1 MMANDER
8 VKEIQAQSEDISRL
22 MRQDR
27 RAEVKRQ
34 REEGLMGLSQRP
46 QDTGAVDSLLL
57 SLNELGDFWGKQL
70 SGAKI
75 GASTMALGDAP
86 GISGDEIRRQTAAGS
101 YFPGGEFSPKAIEMA
116 GKLAR
121 EEGQARRFAQEKMPE
136 ESLAPWASEGDM
148 VKAAS
153 ELDMSTA
160 QFNVSELEPLTL
172 QDIAENALQ
181 LQLNQQASVQM
192 LHNKLMTDG
201 FDYEAP
207 LRGLAGEIGR
217 AKQNAVKAAQD
228 LADFDARTA
237 AERGEAKKNVVH
249 NQLLLAEAQSGE
261 SAEKYEKISEYQARQ
276 QQSLSDYQTASGTY
290 FAAIETATNEILTK
304 EDPSAFRMFGFTD
317 EKGEFSP
324 GKMATTLISVAG
336 ILGNAAMTV
345 ATKGQLPMFVPS
357 LIMQGIRADLD
368 AQKASWRAGGEKI
381 SAVSN
386 LFGYYT
392 KKFNNEQL
400 AESAM
405 METSLK
411 KVSAFWDMQA
421 KHYQEGVVGET
432 YKLAAIDAER
442 MALAERQKATQN
454 IATIV
459 SSNAGKQAAVLDKAS
474 SAQLRK
480 MQADSSKYR
489 LMAEMTKPETE
500 KSFSL
505 NSESKNR
512 IQTAGTFVRDLHQT
526 LFILDQLESEGSGKL
541 MRWVDSQELVKRY
554 GATSW
559 AGALDE
565 LGQKLGRLQ
574 ARNVDVGNLAEKEQ
588 EFWQERGWSG
598 GMDIGT
604 IRERVMNTLKAMTDT
619 LAIEYQSHRGQAQDV
634 IGEII
639 GQMTWGQLD
648 GNSITEALNSGQTTT
663 LSIPQSIEDQL
674 RKNAG
679 RL

>member
-1 MMANDER
+1 MMADDKGN
-8 VKEIQAQSEDISRL
+8 
-22 MRQDR
+22 
-27 RAEVKRQ
+27 
-34 REEGLMGLSQRP
+34 
-46 QDTGAVDSLLL
+46 VDSLLL
-57 SLNELGDFWGKQL
+57 SLDEMGDVY
-70 SGAKI
+70 SGLAK
-75 GASTMALGDAP
+75 GAAIDFEQHKMRVGEHARKATERHLASG
-86 GISGDEIRRQTAAGS
+86 GIESRVNP
-101 YFPGGEFSPKAIEMA
+101 FGGVLEYSPQSLKLA

-121 EEGQARRFAQEKMPE
+121 EKGQARRFAQEKMPE
-136 ESLAPWASEGDM
+136 ESLAPWASEDDM
-148 VKAAS
+148 IKAAS
-153 ELDMSTA
+153 ELDKSTA
-160 QFNVSELEPLTL
+160 QFNFSEIEPLTL
-172 QDIAENALQ
+172 QEVVENNLQ
-181 LQLNQQASVQM
+181 LRLNQQASTQM

-201 FDYEAP
+201 FDYEVP
-207 LRGLAGEIGR
+207 LRGLAGEIGE
-217 AKQNAVKAAQD
+217 AKKNAVGAAQE
-228 LADFDARTA
+228 LADFDAQTA
-237 AERGEAKKNVVH
+237 AQRGAIKRNISQKQIELAEINTREAK
-249 NQLLLAEAQSGE
+249 
-261 SAEKYEKISEYQARQ
+261 EKYDKLSEYQASQRQ
-276 QQSLSDYQTASGTY
+276 ALDSYQSASNYY
-290 FAAIETATNEILTK
+290 FTTLEDVTTNILTK

-317 EKGEFSP
+317 EKGDFSA
-324 GKMATTLISVAG
+324 GKTATTLVSIAG
-336 ILGNAAMTV
+336 IIGNAAMTI

-357 LIMQGIRADLD
+357 LLMQGIRADLD

-381 SAVSN
+381 SSVSN
-386 LFGYYT
+386 LFGFYM
-392 KKFNNEQL
+392 KKFNNEAL

-411 KVSAFWDMQA
+411 KTSAFFGAQA
-421 KHYQEGVVGET
+421 SIVREGAAKEA
-432 YKLAAIDAER
+432 YELAAIEADR

-454 IATIV
+454 ISTITA
-459 SSNAGKQAAVLDKAS
+459 NAASKQAVVLDKAS
-474 SAQLRK
+474 AAQSRAL
-480 MQADSSKYR
+480 QADVSKYR

-505 NSESKNR
+505 NNESKNR

-526 LFILDQLESEGSGKL
+526 LFILDQLESEGSGRL